1 MHRHVQAELDAMT
14 NDTGDLATAAKVE
27 GLDDEAVGQGP
38 TMMGRQARQLM
49 MSGQGD
55 AGLQAF
61 KVRCTVTPHQE
72 AVCAVCRHNRRLFEP
87 YVGITKPRIGRG
99 TGHQAYWGAGHL
111 ESMGSKCLT
120 TCYIHSI

>member
-1 MHRHVQAELDAMT
+1 MHWLVQAELDAMT

-27 GLDDEAVGQGP
+27 RLEDEQAGQGP

-61 KVRCTVTPHQE
+61 KVRCAVTPHQE
-72 AVCAVCRHNRRLFEP
+72 AVCVVCRHNTAHIWQLLA
-87 YVGITKPRIGRG
+87 IKPVEVWG
-99 TGHQAYWGAGHL
+99 TLSPWGAM
-111 ESMGSKCLT
+111 SDYRT
-120 TCYIHSI
+120 